1 MTTTGIDPQAH
12 DEAEAAL
19 YGELARVL
27 DRKGF
32 LVNRM
37 HRAAGDKKI
46 DRWTSR
52 ERWSMTHAQVLTAL
66 TDRAADLDPEAPI
79 YGTEHPVN
87 LLKAWNET
95 CELAGALLDGIAKA
109 EAIWREHGWSRYI
122 LCLSSNGHIHNY
134 TGCHTLRPTSPLQ
147 WHPEFSG
154 LTEDEAV
161 NGVGSKD
168 GLGPILCTHCFPS
181 APVEYKQDPAAIRKQ
196 RNAEEKAA
204 KLAERQRIAAEREQR
219 RIERES
225 KPKRETPTDRRNA
238 ALKALTAKY
247 PTPEAVDAKGRE
259 SVAAEIL
266 DTLLPLGKAARWTN
280 AVTIWANTLRDMDE
294 STTYAWIQCSIFV
307 GMEA

>member
-1 MTTTGIDPQAH
+1 MTITEIDPQAH

-19 YGELARVL
+19 YHELATVL
-27 DRKGF
+27 DRKGS

-66 TDRAADLDPEAPI
+66 TDRVADMSPEDVI
-79 YGTEHPVN
+79 YGNDHPVN
-87 LLKAWNET
+87 LLRAWNEA
-95 CELAGALLDGIAKA
+95 CELATALQDGIAKA
-109 EAIWREHGWSRYI
+109 EAVWQEHRWSRFI
-122 LCLSSNGHIHNY
+122 LCVSSNGHIHNF
-134 TGCHTLRPTSPLQ
+134 TGCHALRPTSLLQ

-181 APVEYKQDPAAIRKQ
+181 APVAYKQDPAAVR
-196 RNAEEKAA
+196 RERAAEAKAA
-204 KLAERQRIAAEREQR
+204 KLAERQAIAAAREARQAERAAKPRKTSPTDKRIAGIR
-219 RIERES
+219 
-225 KPKRETPTDRRNA
+225 
-238 ALKALTAKY
+238 ALADKY
-247 PTPEAVDAKGRE
+247 PTPEDVDRAGRE
-259 SVAAEIL
+259 SVAAEVL
-266 DTLLPLGKAARWTN
+266 DTLLPLGRSERWTK
-280 AVTIWANTLRDMDE
+280 AVTAWSNTLRDLDE
-294 STTYAWIQCSIFV
+294 PTTYAWFQCSIFV